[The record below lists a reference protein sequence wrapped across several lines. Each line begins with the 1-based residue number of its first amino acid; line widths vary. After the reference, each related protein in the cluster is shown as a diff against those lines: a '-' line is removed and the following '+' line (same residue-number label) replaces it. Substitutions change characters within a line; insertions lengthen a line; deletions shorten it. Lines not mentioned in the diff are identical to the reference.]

1 MRKVSLQASLGG
13 KIHRIFRINTM
24 MPESRS
30 RVCFLLSALFVLLI
44 TPAAFSQQ
52 KMDRIERERMKTM
65 LRVVKDTVKDNYFD
79 PTLKGIDIEAKYKK
93 AAERI
98 DQVDFTGQAM
108 GVIAQ
113 FLADFDD
120 SHLYFLPPAMTTTVE
135 YGWRDAF
142 FGDKLLVWLVK
153 PGSDAEAKG
162 LKRGDQIVSIEGFTP
177 VKKEMWKVRYF
188 YNIVSKRSAIRLKV
202 LSPGDS
208 APRDLEIASKITKL
222 PRAIDRNTIFTLF
235 DNSGKADIEYNY
247 FKPVGNIMIWKM
259 PSFNI
264 APSDIDTMVGKVKS
278 SPNLILD
285 LRGNGGGLVKTLER
299 LAGWMF
305 DRDIKIADLKGRK
318 KMDPMESKSMGQS
331 AYKGILIVLVDS
343 QSGSAAEIFARLVQ
357 LEQRGVVVG
366 DISAGAVMQ
375 SVQKS
380 LSMGGNDEILYG
392 VSVTNA
398 DVIMSDGNSLEHIGV
413 MPNQRVITTPADLA
427 ANRDPVLAMAIKL
440 LGGDISP
447 EQAGK
452 IFQYKWRES
461 GNNEII
467 EIVVN

>member
-1 MRKVSLQASLGG
+1 
-13 KIHRIFRINTM
+13 M
-24 MPESRS
+24 MPQSFS
-30 RVCFLLSALFVLLI
+30 RVCFLLSLILVLVAS
-44 TPAAFSQQ
+44 PVAFGQK
-52 KMDRIERERMKTM
+52 KMDRIERERLKTM
-65 LRVVKDTVKDNYFD
+65 LRVVKETVKDNYFD
-79 PTLKGIDIEAKYKK
+79 PSLKGIDIDAKYQKSVD
-93 AAERI
+93 RI
-98 DQVDFTGQAM
+98 DQVDFTGQAL

-120 SHLYFLPPAMTTTVE
+120 SHLFFLPPALTTSVE

-142 FGDKLLVWLVK
+142 FGDKLAVWLVK

-162 LKRGDQIVSIEGFTP
+162 LKRGDQILSIEGFTP

-188 YNIVSKRSAIRLKV
+188 YNVVSKRSLIRLKV

-222 PRAIDRNTIFTLF
+222 PRAIDRNTLFTVF
-235 DNSGKADIEYNY
+235 DTSGKSDIEYNY
-247 FKPVGNIMIWKM
+247 FKPIGNIMVWKM
-259 PSFNI
+259 PSFSI
-264 APSDIDTMVGKVKS
+264 EPADIDTMIGKVRS

-299 LAGWMF
+299 LTGWFF
-305 DRDIKIADLKGRK
+305 DRDIQIADLKGRK
-318 KMDPMESKSMGQS
+318 KMDPMEAKSMGQS
-331 AYKGILIVLVDS
+331 VYKGNLIVLLDS
-343 QSGSAAEIFARLVQ
+343 QSASAAEIFARVVQ
-357 LEQRGVVVG
+357 LEQRGVVLG
-366 DISAGAVMQ
+366 DVSAGAVMQ
-375 SVQKS
+375 SVRKP

-398 DVIMSDGNSLEHIGV
+398 DVIMSDGKSLEHVGV
-413 MPNQRVITTPADLA
+413 IPNQIVLTTPSDLA
-427 ANRDPVLAMAIKL
+427 ADRDPVLAMAVKL
-440 LGGDISP
+440 LGGDITP

>member
-1 MRKVSLQASLGG
+1 
-13 KIHRIFRINTM
+13 M
-24 MPESRS
+24 MPQSFS
-30 RVCFLLSALFVLLI
+30 RVCFLLSLIFVLVAS
-44 TPAAFSQQ
+44 PVAFGQK
-52 KMDRIERERMKTM
+52 KMDRIERERLKTM
-65 LRVVKDTVKDNYFD
+65 LRVVKETVKDNYFD
-79 PTLKGIDIEAKYKK
+79 PSLKGIDIDAKYQKSVD
-93 AAERI
+93 RI
-98 DQVDFTGQAM
+98 DQVDFTGQAL

-120 SHLYFLPPAMTTTVE
+120 SHLFFLPPALTTSVE

-142 FGDKLLVWLVK
+142 FGDKLVVWLVK

-162 LKRGDQIVSIEGFTP
+162 LKRGDQILSIEGFTP

-188 YNIVSKRSAIRLKV
+188 YNVVSKRSLIRLKV

-222 PRAIDRNTIFTLF
+222 PRAIDRNTLFTVF
-235 DNSGKADIEYNY
+235 DTSGKSDIEYNY
-247 FKPVGNIMIWKM
+247 FKPIGNIMVWKM
-259 PSFNI
+259 PSFSI
-264 APSDIDTMVGKVKS
+264 EPADIDTMIGKVRS

-299 LAGWMF
+299 LTGWFF

-318 KMDPMESKSMGQS
+318 KMDPMEAKSMGQS
-331 AYKGILIVLVDS
+331 VYKGNLIVLLDS
-343 QSGSAAEIFARLVQ
+343 QSASAAEIFARVVQ
-357 LEQRGVVVG
+357 LEQRGVVLG
-366 DISAGAVMQ
+366 DVSAGAVMQ
-375 SVQKS
+375 SVRKP

-398 DVIMSDGNSLEHIGV
+398 DVIMSDGKSLEHVGV
-413 MPNQRVITTPADLA
+413 IPNQIVLTTPSDLA
-427 ANRDPVLAMAIKL
+427 ADRDPVLAMAVKL
-440 LGGDISP
+440 LGGDITP

>member
-1 MRKVSLQASLGG
+1 
-13 KIHRIFRINTM
+13 M
-24 MPESRS
+24 MPQSFS
-30 RVCFLLSALFVLLI
+30 RVCFLLSLIFVLVAS
-44 TPAAFSQQ
+44 PVAFGQK
-52 KMDRIERERMKTM
+52 KMDRIERERLKTM
-65 LRVVKDTVKDNYFD
+65 LRVVKETVKDNYFD
-79 PTLKGIDIEAKYKK
+79 PSLKGIDIDAKYQKSVD
-93 AAERI
+93 RI
-98 DQVDFTGQAM
+98 DQVDFTGQAL

-120 SHLYFLPPAMTTTVE
+120 SHLFFLPPALTTSVE

-142 FGDKLLVWLVK
+142 FGDKLVVWLVK

-162 LKRGDQIVSIEGFTP
+162 LKRGDQILSIEGFTP

-188 YNIVSKRSAIRLKV
+188 YNIVSKRSLIRLKV

-222 PRAIDRNTIFTLF
+222 PRAIDRNTLFTVF
-235 DNSGKADIEYNY
+235 DTSGKSDIEYNY
-247 FKPVGNIMIWKM
+247 FKPIGNIMVWKM
-259 PSFNI
+259 PSFSI
-264 APSDIDTMVGKVKS
+264 EPADIDTMIGKVRS

-299 LAGWMF
+299 LTGWFF

-318 KMDPMESKSMGQS
+318 KMDPMEAKSMGQS
-331 AYKGILIVLVDS
+331 VYKGNLIVLLDS
-343 QSGSAAEIFARLVQ
+343 QSASAAEIFARVVQ
-357 LEQRGVVVG
+357 LEQRGVVLG
-366 DISAGAVMQ
+366 DVSAGAVMQ
-375 SVQKS
+375 SVRKP

-398 DVIMSDGNSLEHIGV
+398 DVIMSDGKSLEHVGV
-413 MPNQRVITTPADLA
+413 IPNQIVLTTPSDLA
-427 ANRDPVLAMAIKL
+427 ADRDPVLAMAVKL
-440 LGGDISP
+440 LGGDITP

>member
-1 MRKVSLQASLGG
+1 
-13 KIHRIFRINTM
+13 M
-24 MPESRS
+24 MPQSFS
-30 RVCFLLSALFVLLI
+30 RVCFLLSLIFVLVAS
-44 TPAAFSQQ
+44 PVAFGQK
-52 KMDRIERERMKTM
+52 KMDRIERERLKTM
-65 LRVVKDTVKDNYFD
+65 LRVVKETVKDNYFD
-79 PTLKGIDIEAKYKK
+79 PSLKGIDIDAKYQKSVD
-93 AAERI
+93 RI
-98 DQVDFTGQAM
+98 DQVDFTGQAL

-120 SHLYFLPPAMTTTVE
+120 SHLFFLPPALTTSVE

-142 FGDKLLVWLVK
+142 FGDKLVVWLVK

-162 LKRGDQIVSIEGFTP
+162 LKRGDQILSIEGFTP

-188 YNIVSKRSAIRLKV
+188 YNVVSKRSLIRLKV

-222 PRAIDRNTIFTLF
+222 PRAIDRNTLFTVF
-235 DNSGKADIEYNY
+235 DTSGKSDIEYNY
-247 FKPVGNIMIWKM
+247 FKPIGNIMVWKM
-259 PSFNI
+259 PSFSI
-264 APSDIDTMVGKVKS
+264 EPADIDTMIGKVRS

-299 LAGWMF
+299 LTGWFF

-318 KMDPMESKSMGQS
+318 KMDPMEAKSMGQS
-331 AYKGILIVLVDS
+331 VYKGNLIVLLDS
-343 QSGSAAEIFARLVQ
+343 QSASAAEIFARVVQ
-357 LEQRGVVVG
+357 LEQRGVVLG
-366 DISAGAVMQ
+366 DVSAGAVMQ
-375 SVQKS
+375 SVRKP

-398 DVIMSDGNSLEHIGV
+398 DVIMSDGKSLEHVGV
-413 MPNQRVITTPADLA
+413 IPNQIVLTTPSDLA
-427 ANRDPVLAMAIKL
+427 ANRDPVLAMAVKL
-440 LGGDISP
+440 LGGDITP